1 MKKIAALL
9 LAVLL
14 VLTLAAC
21 GSGSSTKQ
29 EIDEAIEEAEKE
41 IEAVEEEVGEAI
53 DQAEQ
58 AAEEA
63 VEEATEPEP
72 EAEAEPEPEA
82 EAEPEPEAEAEPEPE
97 PAYVNEEAGLR
108 IVLPEG
114 ITEGEDEDF
123 IFYSLDADGNR
134 MIAVQELGDTSWLNS
149 DDPQEAFALMMEG
162 EFSDA
167 SVRHAVLGERVRPV
181 LRTKSEGIPMD
192 IFFVCSEDDSQMW
205 CVYFADATGGM
216 EELEKTALPGY
227 LELND
232 GEDLGSVYVN
242 ETFGYAV
249 VFDSSW
255 TMDSAE
261 EMAEKS
267 GIPADLA
274 EADVK
279 ERLEA
284 SSESYIYEMMARKG
298 NGENVNIVVQDLGI
312 MGLLSEETIAKST
325 YEEIKDSITEMG
337 FKDGEITYGNVI
349 FADEVHPGL
358 YIHGHVEGVEKEL
371 YEIQAIVCSD
381 DGLFSAV
388 TATSFDFDGCM
399 DILDLFQAIG

>member
-63 VEEATEPEP
+63 VEEAAEPEP

-192 IFFVCSEDDSQMW
+192 IFFVCSEDDSQRIW
-205 CVYFADATGGM
+205 I
-216 EELEKTALPGY
+216 
-227 LELND
+227 
-232 GEDLGSVYVN
+232 
-242 ETFGYAV
+242 
-249 VFDSSW
+249 VFSKQIRIRHSANTPPSS
-255 TMDSAE
+255 SAIAANTKSE
-261 EMAEKS
+261 CAS
-267 GIPADLA
+267 GIVPAA
-274 EADVK
+274 PWNRPMPNHPAVP
-279 ERLEA
+279 
-284 SSESYIYEMMARKG
+284 
-298 NGENVNIVVQDLGI
+298 
-312 MGLLSEETIAKST
+312 IANSDCST
-325 YEEIKDSITEMG
+325 W
-337 FKDGEITYGNVI
+337 
-349 FADEVHPGL
+349 
-358 YIHGHVEGVEKEL
+358 
-371 YEIQAIVCSD
+371 
-381 DGLFSAV
+381 
-388 TATSFDFDGCM
+388 
-399 DILDLFQAIG
+399 